1 MRNMTFWKGNQF
13 SLTKTVASVNYIIN
27 PIYSHNAMINPSQKR
42 EVREEEEKGKKEIEK
57 PFRDCQSHF
66 SL

>member
-1 MRNMTFWKGNQF
+1 
-13 SLTKTVASVNYIIN
+13 
-27 PIYSHNAMINPSQKR
+27 MINPSQKR